1 MASKKV
7 KTIQRYFWHP
17 TDIFNHDQLELF
29 LGNPFLSTILNS
41 QMMCFMETIKIIFRE
56 LLLTVPTTC
65 EYETCVIHTTCG
77 WYPPIYQHIQRL
89 AKYQRTTTRILIGV
103 EKPNLQN
110 WILCH
115 FMWIVCYLRR
125 DL

>member
-1 MASKKV
+1 MANKKSKQSNH
-7 KTIQRYFWHP
+7 ISGMP
-17 TDIFNHDQLELF
+17 LIFLTASSSIATAD
-29 LGNPFLSTILNS
+29 LGNPFLSHFE
-41 QMMCFMETIKIIFRE
+41 FMFYGKQSKLIFRE
-56 LLLTVPTTC
+56 TLLTVQTTC